1 MGCGGPGE
9 AQPVPHTCIGP
20 PLLGQGQRAVAGGT
34 DNRDTINDKV
44 EIIEVEISVVDVAVK
59 KITRQSA
66 MNFNEADVKK
76 PLASAVDVAKA
87 GNRIVMEADGGY
99 IENVDTGDRMKLRV
113 EKNVFV
119 YDIQMED
126 GSAVAVTLD
135 SGAGCNV
142 WPRGL
147 AAAGSMLR
155 PPRKGMSMFAANGT
169 PINHFGQRLVKFRGM
184 EAAKATGF
192 ARQA

>member
-1 MGCGGPGE
+1 MIGE
-9 AQPVPHTCIGP
+9 VDVRNNDEQQHMDTFND
-20 PLLGQGQRAVAGGT
+20 QFEMHGT
-34 DNRDTINDKV
+34 ENRDTINDKV

-169 PINHFGQRLVKFRGM
+169 PINYFGQRLVKFRGM
-184 EAAKATGF
+184 EAAKATAF